1 MRVAVHTLAAKL
13 GVPPT
18 ERAVTA
24 ALSQHAE
31 DAAFMARHFPR
42 IAASTP
48 TAANE
53 KRAAMA
59 RADEAARRDPFLRP
73 GSIRPVAVPPA
84 AASSTGS
91 TTPLPGLGAGP
102 SFGRPGGGRAQG
114 GAVLLRGVSRP

>member
-31 DAAFMARHFPR
+31 DADHAAFMARHFPR

-53 KRAAMA
+53 KRAAMV

-102 SFGRPGGGRAQG
+102 SFGRPNEVRSQGRPFFTRA
-114 GAVLLRGVSRP
+114 

>member
-31 DAAFMARHFPR
+31 DADHAAFMARHFPR

-53 KRAAMA
+53 KRAQMN
-59 RADEAARRDPFLRP
+59 RIDEAARRDPFTRP
-73 GSIRPVAVPPA
+73 GSVRPVVMPPSS
-84 AASSTGS
+84 ASSTYAE
-91 TTPLPGLGAGP
+91 TPLPGLGAGP
-102 SFGRPGGGRAQG
+102 SFGRANELRSQGRPMFT
-114 GAVLLRGVSRP
+114 RS